1 MSSVEML
8 NQPGLSKKVSFFF
21 TFLCP
26 LVLAGFVTTVAYQ
39 LFFHFAPFI
48 WSFNSRLPILE
59 YIPTVRSVVTT
70 PRNGIQIYVLYGL
83 VHLIVAT
90 TFGLYCFINKIHH
103 PFFRRGLAF
112 LFALP
117 SLLFLREVG
126 FTPPMA
132 EYSKA
137 LLHDVPAMYF
147 ILSVL
152 GITVILSLL
161 INTRRILA
169 VILSLLLLPICMVAS
184 SAYSSV
190 DYNLILFPA
199 MRIFHGFPLN
209 QTGFQYDHLLSL
221 LAVLWIKLGFS
232 FYQFNLVG
240 QFSVY
245 AFFMGLY
252 LFGRRLFTHKCYA
265 LYLLISAV
273 LVRMY
278 GNIADIIF
286 CIQVT
291 PLRLDWWLV
300 ALLAVYSKGDAHW
313 LTGLAL
319 GFLLIFHHS
328 FGVIY
333 TLAYAILVLF
343 FFGMDVL
350 SKKDPLSTVSR
361 NYVMLYAKNG
371 VLLGASFLIYRVFFA
386 YGPSSAET
394 FRQHGLGFIPVL
406 RQSFYWYV
414 PVMLGVVFIY
424 HWRNR
429 FFLPGRHFRAV
440 VFLILLAIGNSLY
453 FFGRSHENNI
463 INISSILLLCL
474 FLLFDLVHSE
484 FERSFSWK
492 PARWILPLLAVVFI
506 GAISFVY
513 AGKAP
518 ERLREQAANFMAHE
532 MCGRD
537 HGVEQ
542 LLRSNTTLI
551 KELTRFN
558 PKVTFVSG
566 LEAYYYHESGYV
578 PQSPSGIP
586 AMLFMKDMVG
596 FLDTQLLEGYYLAMP
611 RHDALTYGEVMVRPR
626 ARNGVPYPFVLI
638 ISNNE
643 IG

>member
-1 MSSVEML
+1 MLRPFDLMKKSTFSSL
-8 NQPGLSKKVSFFF
+8 ASLFA
-21 TFLCP
+21 P
-26 LVLAGFVTTVAYQ
+26 LVLAGFVTAVAYQ
-39 LFFHFAPFI
+39 LFYLFAPFI
-48 WSFNSRLPILE
+48 WSLNTTCPLGDYTPAKRL
-59 YIPTVRSVVTT
+59 YIME
-70 PRNGIQIYVLYGL
+70 PRNGMQLYVLYGL
-83 VHLIVAT
+83 VYLIIAI
-90 TFGLYCFINKIHH
+90 TFLLYRLISTISVPSLRRSFLIFSALPCLL
-103 PFFRRGLAF
+103 FFRT
-112 LFALP
+112 
-117 SLLFLREVG
+117 VG

-132 EYSKA
+132 EYSRS
-137 LLHDVPAMYF
+137 LFHDSPAMYF
-147 ILSVL
+147 MLSVL
-152 GITVILSLL
+152 GITILLTQLL
-161 INTRRILA
+161 KNRCVLSIILGLFLFPA
-169 VILSLLLLPICMVAS
+169 CMVAS
-184 SAYSSV
+184 AHYSGE
-190 DYNLILFPA
+190 DYDYILFPA
-199 MRIFHGFPLN
+199 MRILHGFPLN

-221 LAVLWIKLGFS
+221 LAVLWMKLGFS
-232 FYQFNLVG
+232 IYSFSIVG
-240 QFSVY
+240 QISVY

-252 LFGRRLFTHKCYA
+252 LFVSRFFTHKCYA

-278 GNIADIIF
+278 GNIADIIVCF
-286 CIQVT
+286 QVT
-291 PLRLDWWLV
+291 PLRLDWWFV
-300 ALLAVYSKGDAHW
+300 VLLSVYFKGDAHW
-313 LTGLAL
+313 LTGLVL
-319 GFLLIFHHS
+319 GLLLIFHHA

-333 TLAYAILVLF
+333 TLAYALLVLF
-343 FFGMDVL
+343 FYCMDVL

-361 NYVMLYAKNG
+361 NYVMLYAKNF
-371 VLLGASFLIYRVFFA
+371 VLLGASFLIYQLFFA
-386 YGPSSAET
+386 FGQSTASLY
-394 FRQHGLGFIPVL
+394 RQHGIGFLPVL

-414 PVMLGVVFIY
+414 PVMLSVFFIY

-429 FFLPGRHFRAV
+429 SFLSARHFRAV

-463 INISSILLLCL
+463 INISSILLLCF